1 MSKTKKISGEVLS
14 RLLYTLQRIDIED
27 IDSTSQI
34 NEILTAELN
43 KVENVF
49 CDIEIDEGSV
59 NNTFEYTRLS
69 CFDDASYSKLD
80 VMLPWTSYLDFNNG
94 HSMGTPWSSRK
105 RAKAQPFPDSLIVKL
120 NERIP
125 LHDLS
130 ILEVGCYEG
139 HHSASMAMYSN
150 DVWAIDGR
158 IENVIK
164 TLVRTWVC
172 NCEDRV
178 KTNLVDLE
186 KYNLQ
191 SAMRNFGRI
200 EPFDLIYHRVV
211 LYHLSHPVQHLK
223 ECATICQSYLYL
235 HTQIASNDAVNM
247 DITVDNSIY
256 RVYQYK
262 EPKVSV
268 SPFSGITSHAYWLTQ
283 ESLIQALEKVGFR
296 NIETLDVKEERNGPR
311 IELIAS
317 K

>member
-1 MSKTKKISGEVLS
+1 MSNKKKISGEVLS
-14 RLLYTLQRIDIED
+14 RLLSTLQYIDAEG
-27 IDSTSQI
+27 IDGISQI
-34 NEILTAELN
+34 NEILIAELG
-43 KVENVF
+43 KVENIF
-49 CDIEIDEGSV
+49 CDIELDENSSI
-59 NNTFEYTRLS
+59 NSTEYPRIS

-80 VMLPWTSYLDFNNG
+80 VMLPWTSYLDFHNG
-94 HSMGTPWSSRK
+94 HTMGTPWSSRK
-105 RAKAQPFPDSLIVKL
+105 RGKAQPFPDSLIVKL

-139 HHSASMAMYSN
+139 HHSASLALYSN

-164 TLVRTWVC
+164 TLVRTWVS

-191 SAMRNFGRI
+191 SAMRILGRV
-200 EPFDLIYHRVV
+200 EPFDLIYHRGV

-223 ECATICQSYLYL
+223 ECANISKRYIYL
-235 HTQIASNDAVNM
+235 HTQIANNEAANM
-247 DITVDNSIY
+247 DIIVDDSKY
-256 RVYQYK
+256 RVFQYK

-268 SPFSGITSHAYWLTQ
+268 SPFSGITTHAYWLTQ
-283 ESLIQALEKVGFR
+283 DSLLNALDKLGFA
-296 NIETLDVKEERNGPR
+296 NN
-311 IELIAS
+311 
-317 K
+317 